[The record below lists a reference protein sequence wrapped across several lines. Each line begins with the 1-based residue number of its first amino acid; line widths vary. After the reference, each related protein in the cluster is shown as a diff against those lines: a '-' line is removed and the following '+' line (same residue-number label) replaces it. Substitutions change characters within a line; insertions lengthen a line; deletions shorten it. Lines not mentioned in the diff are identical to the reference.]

1 MASSVNDPTEM
12 HELLQLSL
20 APAIGDSDPRLAFE
34 ALIKENNALIVSPDL
49 DNGRRI
55 VTQRTAI
62 HMAMVAHWAE
72 QEHRAFGYDR
82 PFAVAAL
89 GGTGRGEMT
98 PCSDTDLA
106 LLFDDE
112 IEGNP
117 FRERLQAQTLHS
129 GDFFR
134 RYGFRP
140 GLQPFQLED
149 MPRLEGKQLNA
160 FIDLTPIYDPSG
172 LTDRFRER
180 IRATFDP
187 FEHFL
192 EVSRFGPG
200 RNKVMPSAPL
210 DFERLDH
217 FDIKI
222 EGLRTFLGGI
232 WTLAIEGF
240 RHSKDIYAE
249 LEDPR
254 DLEAYE
260 FLLRIRSF
268 IHLRRGTHLPEKV
281 DGTHPEDLLN
291 FNDFLS
297 FDELLP
303 ETATESERREF
314 SHEVRSR
321 ILSARRRV
329 IAFARGVIGRE
340 LQRGRGRN
348 RSRSVIVE
356 PGGLRHVGSAPGAS
370 PRDRSSAA
378 LQLLLCSQRYGVAIN
393 PSELEGTFD
402 QAGDWLEPVPDLA
415 DLFYEPRGS
424 LAATFEFLSQVE
436 GAEERLF
443 PGHDRF
449 ASSIEARVLFER
461 NWCRGTLARRK
472 LEALQRQV
480 EEGNAML
487 EAAVAPDRLVDYEQ
501 GLSPTLEA
509 ALLDADHLAAVK
521 LALKTKRLPVTEE
534 DLKALDD
541 PTLPPEERFGSGFSK
556 IPLADYYTAFR
567 TQGGFPA
574 EMIAITEF
582 LVANRRAFKKVAEDG
597 FNDDF
602 KVASFARHCG
612 DEQRLRA
619 LFVFT
624 YADRFEWESEFI
636 VPSRWF
642 NIRELYLKAIQRY
655 RPGHDSTKALR
666 DAGYSERELA
676 VLNDFGRDFFSGMYR
691 KHAARFGSHLLGI
704 ASRSTSDPSPKAAIV
719 RDGTATLLGVAARDF
734 PGLAA
739 CITGEIWK
747 SGYSLAQ
754 ANLFSAINHGLALDF
769 FHVAPSGPAPS
780 DDLARRVELAI
791 REHRHISPED
801 ESHLAKIQGELT
813 LEEVRPG
820 QYRLRHDTPQDTAGL
835 VYALCYKVLRDLH
848 GNIHGLKSQVARGQS
863 FISIYL
869 SLPPGKS
876 LHQARLLMTSW

>member
-1 MASSVNDPTEM
+1 M
-12 HELLQLSL
+12 HDTLHSFLETPPQEDESL
-20 APAIGDSDPRLAFE
+20 ASYE
-34 ALIKENNALIVSPDL
+34 ALIRENNALILSPDL
-49 DNGRRI
+49 SNGRRI
-55 VTQRTAI
+55 VTQRTRI
-62 HMAMVAHWAE
+62 HAALVARWAE
-72 QEHRAFGYDR
+72 QEHLAFGYDR

-89 GGTGRGEMT
+89 GGTGREEMT

-106 LLFDDE
+106 LLFDDA
-112 IEGNP
+112 IEGNA

-129 GDFFR
+129 GEFHR
-134 RYGFRP
+134 RYGFTP
-140 GLQPFQLED
+140 GLQPFQIED

-160 FIDLTPIYDPSG
+160 FIDLAPIYDPTG

-192 EVSRFGPG
+192 EVSRYGPG
-200 RNKVMPSAPL
+200 RTKVMQSAPL

-222 EGLRTFLGGI
+222 EGLRTFLGGV

-240 RHSKDIYAE
+240 RHSREIYAE

-260 FLLRIRSF
+260 FLLRIRAF

-281 DGTHPEDLLN
+281 DGTHPEDLLT

-303 ETATESERREF
+303 ADASPSDRREF
-314 SHEVRSR
+314 SHDVRSR
-321 ILSARRRV
+321 LLAARRRV
-329 IAFARGVIGRE
+329 IAFARGVIGSE

-348 RSRSVIVE
+348 RSHPVIVE
-356 PGGLRHVGSAPGAS
+356 PGGLRHIGLKPDSTMTE
-370 PRDRSSAA
+370 RSSAA
-378 LQLLLCSQRYGVAIN
+378 LQLLLASQRYGVAIN
-393 PSELEGTFD
+393 PSELEATFEG
-402 QAGDWLEPVPDLA
+402 AGDWLEPVPELA
-415 DLFYEPRGS
+415 ALFYESRGS
-424 LAATFEFLSQVE
+424 LASTFEFLSQIE

-461 NWCRGTLARRK
+461 NWSRGTLARRK
-472 LEALQRQV
+472 LEALQRQI
-480 EEGNAML
+480 EEGATLMD
-487 EAAVAPDRLVDYEQ
+487 AAVTPDRLIDYDQ

-509 ALLDADHLAAVK
+509 SLLDADHLAAVK

-534 DLKALDD
+534 DLTAMDD
-541 PTLPPEERFGSGFSK
+541 PHLPPEERYGSGFSR
-556 IPLADYYTAFR
+556 IPLEDYYAPLR
-567 TQGGFPA
+567 TGGGFP
-574 EMIAITEF
+574 EETIRTTEF
-582 LVANRRAFKKVAEDG
+582 LVANRRAFKRLAENG
-597 FNDDF
+597 FNDDD
-602 KVASFARHCG
+602 KVDSFARHCG

-642 NIRELYLKAIQRY
+642 NIRELYLKAVQSY
-655 RPGHDSTKALR
+655 RPGHDSSKALR
-666 DAGYSERELA
+666 AAGYGEEELA
-676 VLNDFGRDFFSGMYR
+676 ILNDFGHDFFSGMYR
-691 KHAARFGSHLLGI
+691 KHAARFGSHLVNLANRRHTG
-704 ASRSTSDPSPKAAIV
+704 SPSPKAAIV

-739 CITGEIWK
+739 CITGELWK
-747 SGYSLAQ
+747 SGYSLTQ
-754 ANLFSAINHGLALDF
+754 ANLFSAINHGLALDL

-780 DDLARRVELAI
+780 EDLARSVERAI
-791 REHRHISPED
+791 VEQRHIGVAD
-801 ESHLAKIQGELT
+801 ETDLVSINGELG

-820 QYRLRHDTPQDTAGL
+820 QYRLTHNSAADTPGL

-848 GNIHGLKSQVARGQS
+848 GNIHGLKSQVARSQS

-869 SLPPGKS
+869 SLPPGRS
-876 LHQARLLMTSW
+876 LEDSILLMKSW

>member
-1 MASSVNDPTEM
+1 MHDTLQFSVFPSNRE
-12 HELLQLSL
+12 
-20 APAIGDSDPRLAFE
+20 ADPRSTYE
-34 ALIKENNALIVSPDL
+34 ALIRENNALILSPDL
-49 DNGRRI
+49 ENGRRI

-62 HMAMVAHWAE
+62 HTAMVAHWAE
-72 QEHRAFGYDR
+72 QEHLAFGYDR

-112 IEGNP
+112 IEGNV

-129 GDFFR
+129 GEFFH
-134 RYGFRP
+134 RYGFTP

-149 MPRLEGKQLNA
+149 MARLEGKQLNA

-192 EVSRFGPG
+192 EVSRYGPG

-240 RHSKDIYAE
+240 RHSRDVYDE

-260 FLLRIRSF
+260 FLLRIRAF
-268 IHLRRGTHLPEKV
+268 IHLRRGTHLPEKA
-281 DGTHPEDLLN
+281 DGTHPEDLLT
-291 FNDFLS
+291 FNDFLA
-297 FDELLP
+297 FDDLLP
-303 ETATESERREF
+303 DPGSEAERREF
-314 SHEVRSR
+314 SHEVRTR

-348 RSRSVIVE
+348 RAHSVIVE
-356 PGGLRHVGSAPGAS
+356 PGGLRHVGAGLDATA
-370 PRDRSSAA
+370 RERSSAA
-378 LQLLLCSQRYGVAIN
+378 LQLLLASQRYGVAIN

-402 QAGDWLEPVPDLA
+402 GAGDWLEPVPELA
-415 DLFYEPRGS
+415 ALFYEPRGS
-424 LAATFEFLSQVE
+424 LASTFEFLSQVE

-472 LEALQRQV
+472 LEALQRQI
-480 EEGNAML
+480 EEGNAMI
-487 EAAVAPDRLVDYEQ
+487 EAAVSPERLIDYDQ

-509 ALLDADHLAAVK
+509 SLLDADHLAAVK

-534 DLKALDD
+534 DLEALHDLS
-541 PTLPPEERFGSGFSK
+541 LPPEERYGSGFSR
-556 IPLADYYTAFR
+556 IPLEEYYKPFR
-567 TQGGFPA
+567 SHGGFP
-574 EMIAITEF
+574 EETIRIAEF
-582 LVANRRAFKKVAEDG
+582 LVANRRAFKQLAENG
-597 FNDDF
+597 FNDDY
-602 KVASFARHCG
+602 KVANFARHCG

-642 NIRELYLKAIQRY
+642 NIRELYLKAVQSY

-666 DAGYSERELA
+666 AAGYTDRELA
-676 VLNDFGRDFFSGMYR
+676 VLDDFGRDFFSGMYR
-691 KHAARFGSHLLGI
+691 RHAARFGSHLLGI
-704 ASRSTSDPSPKAAIV
+704 VSRRDFDPSPKAAIV

-754 ANLFSAINHGLALDF
+754 ANLFSAINYGLALDF
-769 FHVAPSGPAPS
+769 FHVSPSGPAPS
-780 DDLARRVELAI
+780 EDLARRVESAI
-791 REHRHISPED
+791 REHRHISPDD
-801 ESHLAKIQGELT
+801 ERHLAKLHGELA

-820 QYRLRHDTPQDTAGL
+820 QYRLRHDTPEDIAGL
-835 VYALCYKVLRDLH
+835 VYALCCRVFRDLR

-869 SLPPGKS
+869 SLPPD
-876 LHQARLLMTSW
+876 LPLEQAQRLMEAW

>member
-1 MASSVNDPTEM
+1 M
-12 HELLQLSL
+12 HDFPSIAALPGLRDAE
-20 APAIGDSDPRLAFE
+20 PRAIYE
-34 ALIKENNALIVSPDL
+34 ALIRENNALIFSPDL

-62 HMAMVAHWAE
+62 HMSLMAQWAE
-72 QEHRAFGYDR
+72 REHRAFGYDR

-89 GGTGRGEMT
+89 GGTGRAEMT

-129 GDFFR
+129 GEFFAR
-134 RYGFRP
+134 HGFTP

-149 MPRLEGKQLNA
+149 MARLEGKQLNA
-160 FIDLTPIYDPSG
+160 FIDLSPIYDPSG
-172 LTDRFRER
+172 LVDRFRER
-180 IRATFDP
+180 IRSTFDP

-200 RNKVMPSAPL
+200 RNKVMPSSAL
-210 DFERLDH
+210 EFERLDQ
-217 FDIKI
+217 FDIKL

-240 RHSKDIYAE
+240 RHSREVYAE

-260 FLLRIRSF
+260 FLLRIRCF
-268 IHLRRGTHLPEKV
+268 IHLRRGTRLPEKA

-303 ETATESERREF
+303 ETATESDRREF
-314 SHEVRSR
+314 SHDVRSR

-356 PGGLRHVGSAPGAS
+356 PGGLRHVGADPGAPAS
-370 PRDRSSAA
+370 ERSSAA
-378 LQLLLCSQRYGVAIN
+378 LQLLLCSQRYGVTIN

-402 QAGDWLEPVPDLA
+402 GAGDWLEPVPELA
-415 DLFYEPRGS
+415 ALFYEPRGS

-461 NWCRGTLARRK
+461 NWCRGTLSRRK

-480 EEGNAML
+480 EEGTAMM
-487 EAAVAPDRLVDYEQ
+487 ESAVSSERLLDYEH

-521 LALKTKRLPVTEE
+521 LALKTKRLPVTED
-534 DLKALDD
+534 DLQALDD
-541 PTLPPEERFGSGFSK
+541 HTLPPEERYGSGFSK
-556 IPLADYYTAFR
+556 IPLAEYYTPFR
-567 TQGGFPA
+567 TRGGFPP
-574 EMIAITEF
+574 ETLAITGF
-582 LVANRRAFKKVAEDG
+582 LVTNRRAFKRVAEDG
-597 FNDDF
+597 FNDDD
-602 KVASFARHCG
+602 KVASFAAHCG

-642 NIRELYLKAIQRY
+642 NIRELYLKAIQRF

-666 DAGYSERELA
+666 DAGYTEAELA
-676 VLNDFGRDFFSGMYR
+676 VLSDFGLDFFSGMYR
-691 KHAARFGSHLLGI
+691 RHAARFGSHLLGI
-704 ASRSTSDPSPKAAIV
+704 ASRSGNDPSPKAAIV

-769 FHVAPSGPAPS
+769 FHVSPSGPAPS
-780 DDLARRVELAI
+780 EDLARRVEHAI
-791 REHRHISPED
+791 RAHQHIGPED
-801 ESHLAKIQGELT
+801 ERHLADIDGELS
-813 LEEVRPG
+813 LDEVRPG
-820 QYRLRHDTPQDTAGL
+820 QYRLRHNTPKDTAGL
-835 VYALCYKVLRDLH
+835 VYALCYKVLRHLH

-869 SLPPGKS
+869 SLPPDQS
-876 LHQARLLMTSW
+876 LPRARQLVAAW